1 METSTDA
8 DLARHPLRPDDTTV
22 AQEDGTPA
30 HTDAGPTHWGEKEG
44 EDPFGFSGCDEDD
57 IPCTQ
62 ELDPRPLAGGER
74 RGGGGGMG
82 TKTHI
87 TRGQLGG
94 MHSSASRALFRG
106 GGGEEVCA
114 PPLSFQ
120 PFKIKYAYYM
130 HPPPPKYL
138 LTRFC
143 PPPPPPPPLGIF
155 LHEPLVPGTCTC
167 RGAGP
172 QTLGL

>member
-1 METSTDA
+1 MSVFLQCTDRWASYRASAMDCVTMETSTDA

-74 RGGGGGMG
+74 RGGGGG
-82 TKTHI
+82 
-87 TRGQLGG
+87 
-94 MHSSASRALFRG
+94 
-106 GGGEEVCA
+106 GEEWV
-114 PPLSFQ
+114 
-120 PFKIKYAYYM
+120 
-130 HPPPPKYL
+130 PKH
-138 LTRFC
+138 
-143 PPPPPPPPLGIF
+143 I
-155 LHEPLVPGTCTC
+155 
-167 RGAGP
+167 
-172 QTLGL
+172 